1 MGSSWGEMATRPKWQ
16 EMVTRPRGKVSGGG
30 QVSEGVALVPVN
42 SDWPGS
48 DRSSRLAERLRR
60 RDGGRAFDRRLY
72 GRRFIYE
79 HLIGCV
85 RMPGHVP
92 EIFLSRLNVG

>member
-1 MGSSWGEMATRPKWQ
+1 MGSRWGEMVTRPNFAP
-16 EMVTRPRGKVSGGG
+16 RPRGKVSGGG
-30 QVSEGVALVPVN
+30 QVFEGVALVPVN

-85 RMPGHVP
+85 
-92 EIFLSRLNVG
+92 SRTSPRYF